1 MTEFEFVFLLYALL
15 LGLSL
20 IELLSGMGRALE
32 LKFASDAGGKSF
44 KIGWLTPA
52 LAVFVMLDLLSF
64 WIFAWRVRELMTV
77 SALSLL
83 AVMMFASSYY
93 LAARLVF
100 PTEPARF
107 VDLDTHFQ
115 RVKGVIMMILIALVG
130 VQWLYLLTID
140 AIRDGLLTPLSVG
153 MTLVLVALMT
163 AVVFARS
170 ARWNLVLLL
179 LLIARYLY
187 VYAL

>member
-20 IELLSGMGRALE
+20 IELLAGMGRALE
-32 LKFASDAGGKSF
+32 LKFASDAGGQSF
-44 KIGWLTPA
+44 KIGLLTPA

-64 WIFAWRVRELMTV
+64 WIFAWRVRDLMTV

-83 AVMMFASSYY
+83 GVMMFASSYY

-100 PTEPARF
+100 PGEPARF
-107 VDLDTHFQ
+107 VDLDTHYQ
-115 RVKGVIMMILIALVG
+115 RVKGVVMIILIALVG
-130 VQWLYLLTID
+130 VQWLYLLSIE
-140 AIRDGLLTPLSVG
+140 AVRASLFSPLALG

-163 AVVFARS
+163 AVVFVRS
-170 ARWNLVLLL
+170 PRWNLALLL
-179 LLIARYLY
+179 LLIGRYLV